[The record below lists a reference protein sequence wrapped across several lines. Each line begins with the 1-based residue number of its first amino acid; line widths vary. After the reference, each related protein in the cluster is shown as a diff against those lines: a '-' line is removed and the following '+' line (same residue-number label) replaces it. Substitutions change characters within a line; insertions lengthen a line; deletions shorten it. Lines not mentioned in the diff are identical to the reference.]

1 MKTAFRKNVFRQI
14 KNTWNRFIAIF
25 GIVALGVGFF
35 AGLKAT
41 TPVMKMSADAY
52 YDDCGFM
59 DLRILSTMGLT
70 QEDVDAIQNTEGIEE
85 LYASY
90 SMDALV
96 DFESGQ
102 RAIKV
107 MSYSD
112 STSINRPTLVEGRL
126 PENDSECV
134 VDSRMVDTQISI
146 GCVIRISDENTED
159 VKQTFARQEYT
170 VVGRVSSP
178 LYYSIDRG
186 STTLADGSLDGFI

>member
-85 LYASY
+85 LYASF
-90 SMDALV
+90 S
-96 DFESGQ
+96 
-102 RAIKV
+102 
-107 MSYSD
+107 
-112 STSINRPTLVEGRL
+112 
-126 PENDSECV
+126 
-134 VDSRMVDTQISI
+134 
-146 GCVIRISDENTED
+146 
-159 VKQTFARQEYT
+159 
-170 VVGRVSSP
+170 
-178 LYYSIDRG
+178 
-186 STTLADGSLDGFI
+186 